1 MVEFD
6 TQGAAQLPD
15 GEGGVEASVPDPEVV
30 EQAQGLPGEVAE
42 FGMVPLGLQL
52 RHDDDREHHLVLLEA
67 RDGVGVGQQDAGV
80 ENIGAPVG
88 KAALRAGHHGRTDP
102 LGRPL

>member
-6 TQGAAQLPD
+6 TQGAAQVPH
-15 GEGGVEASVPDPEVV
+15 GERGVEASVPDPEVV
-30 EQAQGLPGEVAE
+30 QEAQGLPGEVPE

-52 RHDDDREHHLVLLEA
+52 RDHDDREHYLVLLEPGH
-67 RDGVGVGQQDAGV
+67 GVGVGQQDAGV